1 MIQELK
7 QDNTMYLI
15 SCVRKMRQDNYFKDM
30 EVLNYALT
38 QAENE
43 ILNYIHQDNVP
54 GRLENVWIDMTND
67 LLDKVKEQSV
77 LAEKADADDFSVK
90 SIKMGDTTIEKVSP
104 YEMIQRMKQVP
115 SSLERYK
122 RQLNRLGSYYERIC

>member
-15 SCVRKMRQDNYFKDM
+15 SCVRKMRQDNYFNDM
-30 EVLNYALT
+30 EVLHYALS

-43 ILNYIHQDNVP
+43 ILNYIHQDSVP

-122 RQLNRLGSYYERIC
+122 RQLNRFRKLL

>member
-15 SCVRKMRQDNYFKDM
+15 SCVRKMRQDNYFNDM
-30 EVLNYALT
+30 EVLHYALT
-38 QAENE
+38 QTENE

-122 RQLNRLGSYYERIC
+122 RQLNRFRKLL

>member
-15 SCVRKMRQDNYFKDM
+15 SCVRKMRKDNYFNDM
-30 EVLNYALT
+30 EVLHYALT

-43 ILNYIHQDNVP
+43 ILNYIHQDSVP

-77 LAEKADADDFSVK
+77 LAEKADAEDFSVK

-122 RQLNRLGSYYERIC
+122 RQLNRFRKLL

>member
-15 SCVRKMRQDNYFKDM
+15 SCVRKMRQDNYFNDM
-30 EVLNYALT
+30 EVLHYALT

-43 ILNYIHQDNVP
+43 ILNYIHQDSVP

-77 LAEKADADDFSVK
+77 LAEKADADDFPVK

-122 RQLNRLGSYYERIC
+122 RQLNRFRKLL

>member
-15 SCVRKMRQDNYFKDM
+15 SCVRKMRQDNYFNDM
-30 EVLNYALT
+30 EVLHYALT

-43 ILNYIHQDNVP
+43 ILNYIHQDSVP
-54 GRLENVWIDMTND
+54 GRLENVWIDMTNEI
-67 LLDKVKEQSV
+67 LDKVKEQGV
-77 LAEKADADDFSVK
+77 LTEKEDADDFSVK

-122 RQLNRLGSYYERIC
+122 RQLNRFRKLL

>member
-15 SCVRKMRQDNYFKDM
+15 SCVRKMRQDNYFNDM
-30 EVLNYALT
+30 EVLHYALT

-43 ILNYIHQDNVP
+43 ILNYIHQDSVP

-67 LLDKVKEQSV
+67 LLDKVKEQGV

-122 RQLNRLGSYYERIC
+122 RQLNRFRKLL

>member
-15 SCVRKMRQDNYFKDM
+15 SCVRKMRQDNYFTDM
-30 EVLNYALT
+30 EVLHYALT

-54 GRLENVWIDMTND
+54 GRLEKVWIDMTND

-122 RQLNRLGSYYERIC
+122 RQLNRFRKLL

>member
-15 SCVRKMRQDNYFKDM
+15 SCVRKMRQDNYFNDM
-30 EVLNYALT
+30 EVLHYALT

-43 ILNYIHQDNVP
+43 ILNYIHQDSVP

-90 SIKMGDTTIEKVSP
+90 NIKMGDTTIGKVSP

-115 SSLERYK
+115 SSLDRYK
-122 RQLNRLGSYYERIC
+122 RQLNRFRKLL

>member
-30 EVLNYALT
+30 EVLHCALT

-43 ILNYIHQDNVP
+43 ILNYIHQDSVP

-77 LAEKADADDFSVK
+77 LAEKAGADDFSVK
-90 SIKMGDTTIEKVSP
+90 SVKMGDTTIEKVSP

-122 RQLNRLGSYYERIC
+122 RQLNRFRKLL

>member
-30 EVLNYALT
+30 EVLHYALT
-38 QAENE
+38 QTENE
-43 ILNYIHQDNVP
+43 ILNYIHQDSVP

-77 LAEKADADDFSVK
+77 LAEKADAEDFSVK

-122 RQLNRLGSYYERIC
+122 RQLNRFRKLL

>member
-30 EVLNYALT
+30 EVLHYALT
-38 QAENE
+38 QVENE
-43 ILNYIHQDNVP
+43 ILNYIHQDSVP

-77 LAEKADADDFSVK
+77 LAEKADAEDFSVK

-122 RQLNRLGSYYERIC
+122 RQLNRFRKLL

>member
-15 SCVRKMRQDNYFKDM
+15 SCVRKMRQDNYFNDM
-30 EVLNYALT
+30 EVLHYALT

-43 ILNYIHQDNVP
+43 ILNYIHQDSVP
-54 GRLENVWIDMTND
+54 GRLENVWIDMIND

-122 RQLNRLGSYYERIC
+122 RQLNRFRKLL

>member
-15 SCVRKMRQDNYFKDM
+15 SCVRKMRQDNYFNDM
-30 EVLNYALT
+30 EVLHYALT

-43 ILNYIHQDNVP
+43 ILNYIHQDSMP

-122 RQLNRLGSYYERIC
+122 RQLNRFRKLL

>member
-30 EVLNYALT
+30 EVLHYALA
-38 QAENE
+38 QVENE
-43 ILNYIHQDNVP
+43 ILNYIHQDSVP

-122 RQLNRLGSYYERIC
+122 RQLNRFRKLL

>member
-30 EVLNYALT
+30 EVLHYALT
-38 QAENE
+38 QVENE
-43 ILNYIHQDNVP
+43 ILNYIHQDSVP

-77 LAEKADADDFSVK
+77 LAEKADAEDFSVK

-115 SSLERYK
+115 SSLDRYK
-122 RQLNRLGSYYERIC
+122 RQLNRFRKLL

>member
-30 EVLNYALT
+30 EVLYYALT

-43 ILNYIHQDNVP
+43 ILNYIHQDSVP

-122 RQLNRLGSYYERIC
+122 RQLNRFRKLL

>member
-1 MIQELK
+1 MIQELQ

-15 SCVRKMRQDNYFKDM
+15 SCVRKMRQDNYFNDM
-30 EVLNYALT
+30 EVLHYALT

-43 ILNYIHQDNVP
+43 ILNYIHQDSVP

-122 RQLNRLGSYYERIC
+122 RQLNRFRKLL

>member
-15 SCVRKMRQDNYFKDM
+15 SCVRKMRQDNYFTDM
-30 EVLNYALT
+30 EVLHYALT
-38 QAENE
+38 QVENE
-43 ILNYIHQDNVP
+43 ILNYIHQDSVP

-77 LAEKADADDFSVK
+77 LAEKADEDDFSVK

-122 RQLNRLGSYYERIC
+122 RQLNRFRKLL

>member
-15 SCVRKMRQDNYFKDM
+15 SCVRKMRQDNYFNDM
-30 EVLNYALT
+30 EVLHYALT

-43 ILNYIHQDNVP
+43 ILNYIHQDSVP

-77 LAEKADADDFSVK
+77 LAEKAAADDFSVK
-90 SIKMGDTTIEKVSP
+90 SIQMGDTTIEKVSP

-122 RQLNRLGSYYERIC
+122 RQLNRFRKLL

>member
-15 SCVRKMRQDNYFKDM
+15 SCVRKMRQDNYFNDM
-30 EVLNYALT
+30 EVLHYALT

-43 ILNYIHQDNVP
+43 ILNYIHQDSVP

-77 LAEKADADDFSVK
+77 LAEKAGADDFSVK

-115 SSLERYK
+115 SSLESYK
-122 RQLNRLGSYYERIC
+122 RQLNRFRKLL

>member
-15 SCVRKMRQDNYFKDM
+15 SCVRKMRQDNYFNDM
-30 EVLNYALT
+30 EVLHYALT

-43 ILNYIHQDNVP
+43 ILNYIHQDSVP

-90 SIKMGDTTIEKVSP
+90 SIKMGDTTIGKVSP

-122 RQLNRLGSYYERIC
+122 RQLNRFRKLL

>member
-15 SCVRKMRQDNYFKDM
+15 SCVRKLRQDNYFDDM
-30 EVLNYALT
+30 EVLHYALT

-43 ILNYIHQDNVP
+43 ILNYIHQDSVP

-122 RQLNRLGSYYERIC
+122 RQLNRFRKLL

>member
-30 EVLNYALT
+30 EVLHYALT
-38 QAENE
+38 QTENE
-43 ILNYIHQDNVP
+43 ILNYIHQDSVP

-122 RQLNRLGSYYERIC
+122 SQLNRFRKLL

>member
-1 MIQELK
+1 MTQELK

-15 SCVRKMRQDNYFKDM
+15 SCVRKMRQDNYFNDM
-30 EVLNYALT
+30 EVLHYALT

-43 ILNYIHQDNVP
+43 ILNYIHQDSVP

-115 SSLERYK
+115 SSLDRYK
-122 RQLNRLGSYYERIC
+122 RQLNRFRKLL

>member
-15 SCVRKMRQDNYFKDM
+15 SCVRKMRQDNYFNDM
-30 EVLNYALT
+30 EVLHYALS

-43 ILNYIHQDNVP
+43 ILNYIHQDSVP
-54 GRLENVWIDMTND
+54 GRLENVWIGMTND

-122 RQLNRLGSYYERIC
+122 RQLNRFRKLL

>member
-15 SCVRKMRQDNYFKDM
+15 SCVRKMRQDNYFNDM
-30 EVLNYALT
+30 EVLHYALT
-38 QAENE
+38 QTENE
-43 ILNYIHQDNVP
+43 ILNYIHQDSVP

-67 LLDKVKEQSV
+67 LLDKVKEQGV

-122 RQLNRLGSYYERIC
+122 RQLNRFRKLL